1 MSLRDLLPPGTFD
14 EISKELE
21 NKNRAAVRT
30 DVCPVCKKTVAK
42 MQLTGSGHSAQ
53 KNAEPLIWVP
63 GPAVIT
69 VCREKPLRK
78 ILRRTASRTQITATD
93 FNGAVVLKLLSADCI
108 KEYTQTDF

>member
-1 MSLRDLLPPGTFD
+1 MKFQRNLR
-14 EISKELE
+14 I
-21 NKNRAAVRT
+21 
-30 DVCPVCKKTVAK
+30 KTGLQSEPMYVLYAKRQLQK

>member
-30 DVCPVCKKTVAK
+30 DVCPVCK
-42 MQLTGSGHSAQ
+42 
-53 KNAEPLIWVP
+53 
-63 GPAVIT
+63 
-69 VCREKPLRK
+69 
-78 ILRRTASRTQITATD
+78 RTQITATD